1 MYIEKK
7 EQKIINNFQK
17 NGYLIFKTED
27 QKILNNIRSKF
38 IGFFPKKIYNKNY
51 KNIKNK
57 NFIFNNIHQFI
68 EKKKLNNFRL
78 DIIKK
83 INSTDEIKEKIYKL
97 SKKYLDIL
105 VGNELVIQKRINLSI
120 QLPKDSSSLLP
131 LHADTWSGVSP
142 FEIVIWLPLVDCY
155 KTKTMYILPSNKIKK
170 YESRLISKK
179 TKSSDQIFNLIKKDL
194 IWLKVNYGE
203 ILVFDQSLPHGN
215 IVNKEKETRW
225 SMNIRFKGLFTPYG
239 DKKIGE
245 FFEPITLKPISK
257 KGMNYKLPGQ

>member
-7 EQKIINNFQK
+7 EQAIIQNFEK
-17 NGYLIFKTED
+17 NGYLIFKPEE

-38 IGFFPKKIYNKNY
+38 ISFLPKKIYNKKY
-51 KNIKNK
+51 KNEAY
-57 NFIFNNIHQFI
+57 IFNNIHKYI

-78 DIIKK
+78 DIINK
-83 INSTDEIKEKIYKL
+83 INTTSEIKEKIYKL
-97 SKKYLDIL
+97 SKKYLDVL

>member
-1 MYIEKK
+1 M
-7 EQKIINNFQK
+7 
-17 NGYLIFKTED
+17 
-27 QKILNNIRSKF
+27 
-38 IGFFPKKIYNKNY
+38 
-51 KNIKNK
+51 
-57 NFIFNNIHQFI
+57 
-68 EKKKLNNFRL
+68 
-78 DIIKK
+78 
-83 INSTDEIKEKIYKL
+83 
-97 SKKYLDIL
+97 
-105 VGNELVIQKRINLSI
+105 GNELVIQKRINLSI

-203 ILVFDQSLPHGN
+203 ILVFDQSVPHGN

-245 FFEPITLKPISK
+245 FFEPITSKPISK

>member
-7 EQKIINNFQK
+7 EQAIIQNFEK
-17 NGYLIFKTED
+17 NGYLIFKPEE

-38 IGFFPKKIYNKNY
+38 ISFLPKKIYNKKY
-51 KNIKNK
+51 KNEAY
-57 NFIFNNIHQFI
+57 IFNNIHKYI

-78 DIIKK
+78 DIINK
-83 INSTDEIKEKIYKL
+83 INTTSEIKEKIYKL
-97 SKKYLDIL
+97 SKKYLDVL

-142 FEIVIWLPLVDCY
+142 FEIVICLPLVNCY
-155 KTKTMYILPSNKIKK
+155 ETKTMYILPSYKMKK
-170 YESRLISKK
+170 YESKLINKK
-179 TKSSDQIFNLIKKDL
+179 TKSSEQIFNLIKKDL

-245 FFEPITLKPISK
+245 FFEPITLKPVSK
-257 KGMNYKLPGQ
+257 KGINYKLPGQ

>member
-1 MYIEKK
+1 
-7 EQKIINNFQK
+7 
-17 NGYLIFKTED
+17 
-27 QKILNNIRSKF
+27 
-38 IGFFPKKIYNKNY
+38 
-51 KNIKNK
+51 
-57 NFIFNNIHQFI
+57 
-68 EKKKLNNFRL
+68 
-78 DIIKK
+78 
-83 INSTDEIKEKIYKL
+83 
-97 SKKYLDIL
+97 

-142 FEIVIWLPLVDCY
+142 FEIVIWLPLVNCY
-155 KTKTMYILPSNKIKK
+155 ETKTMYILPSYKMKK
-170 YESRLISKK
+170 YESKLINKK
-179 TKSSDQIFNLIKKDL
+179 TKSSEQIFNLIKKDL

-245 FFEPITLKPISK
+245 FFEPITLKPVSK
-257 KGMNYKLPGQ
+257 KGINYKLPGQ

>member
-51 KNIKNK
+51 KNIKNE

-83 INSTDEIKEKIYKL
+83 INKKDEIKEKIYKL
-97 SKKYLDIL
+97 
-105 VGNELVIQKRINLSI
+105 
-120 QLPKDSSSLLP
+120 
-131 LHADTWSGVSP
+131 
-142 FEIVIWLPLVDCY
+142 
-155 KTKTMYILPSNKIKK
+155 
-170 YESRLISKK
+170 
-179 TKSSDQIFNLIKKDL
+179 
-194 IWLKVNYGE
+194 
-203 ILVFDQSLPHGN
+203 
-215 IVNKEKETRW
+215 
-225 SMNIRFKGLFTPYG
+225 
-239 DKKIGE
+239 
-245 FFEPITLKPISK
+245 
-257 KGMNYKLPGQ
+257 

>member
-51 KNIKNK
+51 KNIKNE

-83 INSTDEIKEKIYKL
+83 INNTDEIKEKIYKL

>member
-51 KNIKNK
+51 KNIKNE

-83 INSTDEIKEKIYKL
+83 INNTDEIKEKIYKL

-155 KTKTMYILPSNKIKK
+155 KSKTMYILPSNKIKK

>member
-7 EQKIINNFQK
+7 EQVIIQNFEK
-17 NGYLIFKTED
+17 NGYLIFKPED
-27 QKILNNIRSKF
+27 QKILNNIKSKF
-38 IGFFPKKIYNKNY
+38 LSFLAKKIYNKKS
-51 KNIKNK
+51 KNESYIL
-57 NFIFNNIHQFI
+57 NNIHKYI
-68 EKKKLNNFRL
+68 EKKKLNDFRL

-83 INSTDEIKEKIYKL
+83 INSTNEIKEKVYKL
-97 SKKYLDIL
+97 SKKYLDTL

-142 FEIVIWLPLVDCY
+142 FELVVWLPLVNCY
-155 KTKTMYILPSNKIKK
+155 ETKTMYILPSHKMKK
-170 YESRLISKK
+170 YESKLINKK
-179 TKSSDQIFNLIKKDL
+179 TKSSEQIFNLIKKDL

-215 IVNKEKETRW
+215 IVNREKETRW
-225 SMNIRFKGLFTPYG
+225 SMNIRFKGIFTPYG

-245 FFEPITLKPISK
+245 FFEPITLKPVSK

>member
-1 MYIEKK
+1 M
-7 EQKIINNFQK
+7 
-17 NGYLIFKTED
+17 
-27 QKILNNIRSKF
+27 KILFLI
-38 IGFFPKKIYNKNY
+38 IYISLLK
-51 KNIKNK
+51 
-57 NFIFNNIHQFI
+57 
-68 EKKKLNNFRL
+68 KKKLNNFRL